1 MGINGSPSLTQ
12 VQSEFGGSSPIS
24 LNEYYGVRFSD
35 GSYAPGSG
43 TISLN
48 NFRNKSKYVAP
59 APAPPPGNKGQ
70 GPSPPPPP
78 PPPPPPA
85 PAPSPPSGVGGCFF
99 TETPIH
105 LEDGRIVP
113 MKDIRLGDVLPGGIT
128 VITKLEIYNFNKVP
142 FYKVYSDKLNDYI
155 YVTGSHHIE
164 EDGKFI
170 RTDHSKHAVKTDIV
184 EDVWLCLITSTHNI
198 PIGEH
203 TFWDWAD
210 WCDCCEKNVIPQKF
224 FQRTD
229 RFNVY

>member
-1 MGINGSPSLTQ
+1 MGINSSPSLSQ
-12 VQSEFGGSSPIS
+12 VQSEFGGSNPIG
-24 LNEYYGVRFSD
+24 LDEYYGVRFSD
-35 GSYAPGSG
+35 GSYAPSSG
-43 TISLN
+43 QISLEYFIN
-48 NFRNKSKYVAP
+48 QSKYVAP
-59 APAPPPGNKGQ
+59 S
-70 GPSPPPPP
+70 PSPA
-78 PPPPPPA
+78 PA
-85 PAPSPPSGVGGCFF
+85 PAPSPSGGCFYE
-99 TETPIH
+99 ETPIH
-105 LEDGRIVP
+105 LADGRIVP

-142 FYKVYSDKLNDYI
+142 FYKVYSDKLNDFI
-155 YVTGSHHIE
+155 YVTGSHHIK

-170 RTDHSKHAVKTDIV
+170 RTDHSKHALKTDIV

-210 WCDCCEKNVIPQKF
+210 WCDCCEKSVIPQKF

>member
-1 MGINGSPSLTQ
+1 MGIDGSPSLSQ
-12 VQSEFGGSSPIS
+12 VQAEFGGSNPIG

-43 TISLN
+43 TISLS

-59 APAPPPGNKGQ
+59 
-70 GPSPPPPP
+70 
-78 PPPPPPA
+78 PPPPA
-85 PAPSPPSGVGGCFF
+85 PAPAPAPSPSDGCFF

-105 LEDGRIVP
+105 LMDGRIVP
-113 MKDIRLGDVLPGGIT
+113 MKDIQLGDILPGGIT

-164 EDGKFI
+164 EGGKFI

>member
-1 MGINGSPSLTQ
+1 MGINGSPSLSQ
-12 VQSEFGGSSPIS
+12 VQAEFGGSNPIGI
-24 LNEYYGVRFSD
+24 NEYYGVRFSD
-35 GSYAPGSG
+35 GSYAPSSG

-48 NFRNKSKYVAP
+48 NFRNKSKYV
-59 APAPPPGNKGQ
+59 
-70 GPSPPPPP
+70 P

-85 PAPSPPSGVGGCFF
+85 PPPDGCFF

-164 EDGKFI
+164 EGGKFI

-184 EDVWLCLITSTHNI
+184 EDVWMCLITSTHNI

-203 TFWDWAD
+203 VFWDWAD
-210 WCDCCEKNVIPQKF
+210 WCDCCEKNTIPQTF
-224 FQRTD
+224 FRRTD

>member
-1 MGINGSPSLTQ
+1 MGINSSPSLSQ
-12 VQSEFGGSSPIS
+12 VQSEFGGSNPIG
-24 LNEYYGVRFSD
+24 LDEYYGVRFSD
-35 GSYAPGSG
+35 GSYAPSSG
-43 TISLN
+43 QISLEYFIN
-48 NFRNKSKYVAP
+48 QSKYVAP
-59 APAPPPGNKGQ
+59 S
-70 GPSPPPPP
+70 PSPA
-78 PPPPPPA
+78 PA
-85 PAPSPPSGVGGCFF
+85 PAPSPSGGCFYE
-99 TETPIH
+99 ETPIH
-105 LEDGRIVP
+105 LADGRIVP

-142 FYKVYSDKLNDYI
+142 FYKVYSDKLNDFI

-170 RTDHSKHAVKTDIV
+170 RTDHSRHAVKTDIV

>member
-1 MGINGSPSLTQ
+1 MGINSSPSLSQ
-12 VQSEFGGSSPIS
+12 VQSEFGGSNPIGI
-24 LNEYYGVRFSD
+24 NEYYGVRFSD
-35 GSYAPGSG
+35 GSYAPSSG

-48 NFRNKSKYVAP
+48 NFRNKSKYV
-59 APAPPPGNKGQ
+59 
-70 GPSPPPPP
+70 P

-85 PAPSPPSGVGGCFF
+85 PAPAPAPSPTSCFF

-105 LEDGRIVP
+105 LADGRIVP

-142 FYKVYSDKLNDYI
+142 FYKVFSHKLDDFI

-170 RTDHSKHAVKTDIV
+170 RTDQSKHAVKTDIV
-184 EDVWLCLITSTHNI
+184 EDVWMCLITSTHNI
-198 PIGEH
+198 PIGEY

-210 WCDCCEKNVIPQKF
+210 WCDCCEKNTIPQTF
-224 FQRTD
+224 FRRTD

>member
-1 MGINGSPSLTQ
+1 MGINSSPSLSQ
-12 VQSEFGGSSPIS
+12 VQSEFGGVNPIG

-35 GSYAPGSG
+35 GSYAPSSG
-43 TISLN
+43 QISLEYFIN
-48 NFRNKSKYVAP
+48 QSKYVAP
-59 APAPPPGNKGQ
+59 S
-70 GPSPPPPP
+70 PSPA
-78 PPPPPPA
+78 PA
-85 PAPSPPSGVGGCFF
+85 PAPSPSGGCFYE
-99 TETPIH
+99 ETPIH
-105 LEDGRIVP
+105 LADGRIVP

-142 FYKVYSDKLNDYI
+142 FYKVYSDKLNDFI

-170 RTDHSKHAVKTDIV
+170 RTDHSRHAVKTDIV

>member
-1 MGINGSPSLTQ
+1 MGINGSPSLSQ
-12 VQSEFGGSSPIS
+12 VQSEFGGSNPIS

-59 APAPPPGNKGQ
+59 PPAPIKGPPPAPAPAPAPA
-70 GPSPPPPP
+70 P

-85 PAPSPPSGVGGCFF
+85 PAPAPSPGGCFYE
-99 TETPIH
+99 ETPIH
-105 LEDGRIVP
+105 LADGRIVP

-164 EDGKFI
+164 EGGKFI

-184 EDVWLCLITSTHNI
+184 EDVWMCLITSTHNI

-203 TFWDWAD
+203 VFWDWAD

>member
-1 MGINGSPSLTQ
+1 MGINSSPSLSQ
-12 VQSEFGGSSPIS
+12 VQSEFGGGNPIG

-35 GSYAPGSG
+35 GGYAPSAGS
-43 TISLN
+43 ISLS

-59 APAPPPGNKGQ
+59 APS
-70 GPSPPPPP
+70 PS
-78 PPPPPPA
+78 PA
-85 PAPSPPSGVGGCFF
+85 PAPAPFAPPSGCFYE
-99 TETPIH
+99 ETPIH
-105 LEDGRIVP
+105 LADGRIIP

-142 FYKVYSDKLNDYI
+142 FYKVYSDKLNDFI

-170 RTDHSKHAVKTDIV
+170 RTDHSKHALKTDIV
-184 EDVWLCLITSTHNI
+184 EDMWLCLITSTHNI

-210 WCDCCEKNVIPQKF
+210 WCDCCEKSVIPQKF

>member
-1 MGINGSPSLTQ
+1 MGINSSPSLSQ
-12 VQSEFGGSSPIS
+12 VQSEFGGGNPIG

-43 TISLN
+43 TISLS

-59 APAPPPGNKGQ
+59 AP
-70 GPSPPPPP
+70 S
-78 PPPPPPA
+78 PPPA
-85 PAPSPPSGVGGCFF
+85 PAPAPFAPPSGCFYE
-99 TETPIH
+99 ETPIH
-105 LEDGRIVP
+105 LADGRIIP

-142 FYKVYSDKLNDYI
+142 FYKVYSDKLNDFI

-170 RTDHSKHAVKTDIV
+170 RTDHSKHALKTDIV
-184 EDVWLCLITSTHNI
+184 EDMWLCLITSTHNI

-210 WCDCCEKNVIPQKF
+210 WCDCCEKSVIPQKF

>member
-1 MGINGSPSLTQ
+1 MGINSSPSLSQ
-12 VQSEFGGSSPIS
+12 VQSEFGGSNPIG

-35 GSYAPGSG
+35 GSYAPSSG
-43 TISLN
+43 QISLEYFIN
-48 NFRNKSKYVAP
+48 QSKYVAP
-59 APAPPPGNKGQ
+59 S
-70 GPSPPPPP
+70 PSPS
-78 PPPPPPA
+78 PA
-85 PAPSPPSGVGGCFF
+85 PAPAPGGCFYE
-99 TETPIH
+99 ETPIH
-105 LEDGRIVP
+105 LADGRIVP

-164 EDGKFI
+164 EGGKFI

-184 EDVWLCLITSTHNI
+184 EDVWMCLITSTHNI

-203 TFWDWAD
+203 VFWDWAD

>member
-1 MGINGSPSLTQ
+1 MGINSSPSLSQ
-12 VQSEFGGSSPIS
+12 VQAEFGGSNPIG

-35 GSYAPGSG
+35 GTYAPSSG
-43 TISLN
+43 QISLEYFIN
-48 NFRNKSKYVAP
+48 QSKYVAP
-59 APAPPPGNKGQ
+59 S
-70 GPSPPPPP
+70 PSPS
-78 PPPPPPA
+78 PA
-85 PAPSPPSGVGGCFF
+85 PAPAPGGCFYE
-99 TETPIH
+99 ETPIH
-105 LEDGRIVP
+105 LADGRIVP

-164 EDGKFI
+164 EGGKFI

-184 EDVWLCLITSTHNI
+184 EDMWLCLITSTHNI

-203 TFWDWAD
+203 VFWDWAD

>member
-1 MGINGSPSLTQ
+1 MGINGSPSLSQ
-12 VQSEFGGSSPIS
+12 VQSEFGGSNPIG

-48 NFRNKSKYVAP
+48 NFRNKSKYV
-59 APAPPPGNKGQ
+59 
-70 GPSPPPPP
+70 P

-85 PAPSPPSGVGGCFF
+85 PAPAPSPSDGCFF

-105 LEDGRIVP
+105 LMDGRIVP
-113 MKDIRLGDVLPGGIT
+113 MKDIQLGDILPGGIT

-164 EDGKFI
+164 EGGKFI

-184 EDVWLCLITSTHNI
+184 EDVWMCLITSTHNI

-203 TFWDWAD
+203 VFWDWAD

>member
-1 MGINGSPSLTQ
+1 MGINSSPSLSQ
-12 VQSEFGGSSPIS
+12 VQSEFGGSNPIG
-24 LNEYYGVRFSD
+24 LDEYYGVRFSD
-35 GSYAPGSG
+35 GSYAPSSG
-43 TISLN
+43 QISLEYFIN
-48 NFRNKSKYVAP
+48 QSKYVAP
-59 APAPPPGNKGQ
+59 S
-70 GPSPPPPP
+70 PSPA
-78 PPPPPPA
+78 PA
-85 PAPSPPSGVGGCFF
+85 PAPSPSGGCFYE
-99 TETPIH
+99 ETPIH
-105 LEDGRIVP
+105 LADGRIVP

-142 FYKVYSDKLNDYI
+142 FYKVYSDKLNDFI
-155 YVTGSHHIE
+155 YVTGSHHIK

-170 RTDHSKHAVKTDIV
+170 RTDHSKHALKTDIV

>member
-1 MGINGSPSLTQ
+1 MGINSSPSLSQ
-12 VQSEFGGSSPIS
+12 VQSEFGGSNPIG
-24 LNEYYGVRFSD
+24 LDEYYGVRFSD
-35 GSYAPGSG
+35 GSYAPSSG
-43 TISLN
+43 QISLEYFIN
-48 NFRNKSKYVAP
+48 QSKYVAP
-59 APAPPPGNKGQ
+59 S
-70 GPSPPPPP
+70 PSPA
-78 PPPPPPA
+78 PA
-85 PAPSPPSGVGGCFF
+85 PAPSPSGGCFYE
-99 TETPIH
+99 ETPIH
-105 LEDGRIVP
+105 LADGRIVP

-142 FYKVYSDKLNDYI
+142 FYKVYSDKLNDFI

-170 RTDHSKHAVKTDIV
+170 RTDHSRHAVKTDIV

-210 WCDCCEKNVIPQKF
+210 WCDCCEKSVIPQKF

>member
-1 MGINGSPSLTQ
+1 MGINSSPSLSQ
-12 VQSEFGGSSPIS
+12 VQAEFGGSNPIG

-35 GSYAPGSG
+35 GTYAPSSG
-43 TISLN
+43 TISLSH
-48 NFRNKSKYVAP
+48 FRNKSKYV
-59 APAPPPGNKGQ
+59 
-70 GPSPPPPP
+70 PPPPP
-78 PPPPPPA
+78 PPSPS
-85 PAPSPPSGVGGCFF
+85 PAPSPGSGCFF

-105 LEDGRIVP
+105 LMDGRIVP
-113 MKDIRLGDVLPGGIT
+113 IKDIRLGDVLPGGIT

-164 EDGKFI
+164 EDSKFI
-170 RTDHSKHAVKTDIV
+170 RTDQSKHAVKTDIV
-184 EDVWLCLITSTHNI
+184 EDVWVCLITSTHNI

-203 TFWDWAD
+203 VFWDWAD
-210 WCDCCEKNVIPQKF
+210 WCDCCEKNTIPQEF

>member
-1 MGINGSPSLTQ
+1 MGINSSPSLSQ
-12 VQSEFGGSSPIS
+12 VQAEFGGSNPIG

-35 GSYAPGSG
+35 GTYAPSSG
-43 TISLN
+43 QISLEYFIN
-48 NFRNKSKYVAP
+48 QSKYVAP
-59 APAPPPGNKGQ
+59 S
-70 GPSPPPPP
+70 PSPS
-78 PPPPPPA
+78 PA
-85 PAPSPPSGVGGCFF
+85 PAPAPGGCFYE
-99 TETPIH
+99 ETPIH
-105 LEDGRIVP
+105 LADGRIVP

-164 EDGKFI
+164 EGGKFI

-184 EDVWLCLITSTHNI
+184 EDVWMCLITSTHNI

-203 TFWDWAD
+203 VFWDWAD

>member
-1 MGINGSPSLTQ
+1 MGIDGSPSLSQ
-12 VQSEFGGSSPIS
+12 VQAEFGGSNPIG

-43 TISLN
+43 TISLS

-59 APAPPPGNKGQ
+59 
-70 GPSPPPPP
+70 
-78 PPPPPPA
+78 PPPPA
-85 PAPSPPSGVGGCFF
+85 PAPAPAPSPSDGCFF

-105 LEDGRIVP
+105 LMDGRIVP
-113 MKDIRLGDVLPGGIT
+113 MKDIQLGDILPGGIT

-142 FYKVYSDKLNDYI
+142 FYKVYSDKLNDFI

-170 RTDHSKHAVKTDIV
+170 RTDHSKHAMKTDIV
-184 EDVWLCLITSTHNI
+184 EDVWFCLITSTHNI

-210 WCDCCEKNVIPQKF
+210 WCDCCEKSVIPQKF

>member
-1 MGINGSPSLTQ
+1 MGINGSPSLSQ
-12 VQSEFGGSSPIS
+12 VQSEFGGSNPIG
-24 LNEYYGVRFSD
+24 LNEYYGVRFSGGD
-35 GSYAPGSG
+35 YAPGSG

-59 APAPPPGNKGQ
+59 PPGPKGGNPPPAPAPA
-70 GPSPPPPP
+70 PPP

-85 PAPSPPSGVGGCFF
+85 PPPAPPPSDGCFF
-99 TETPIH
+99 SETPIH
-105 LEDGRIVP
+105 LADGRIVP

-128 VITKLEIYNFNKVP
+128 VITKLEIYNFNKIP
-142 FYKVYSDKLNDYI
+142 FYKVYSHHLNDYI

-164 EDGKFI
+164 ENGKFI
-170 RTDHSKHAVKTDIV
+170 RTDQSRHAVKTDIV
-184 EDVWLCLITSTHNI
+184 EDVWSCLITSTHNI

-203 TFWDWAD
+203 VFWDWAD
-210 WCDCCEKNVIPQKF
+210 WCDCCEKNTIPQKF

>member
-1 MGINGSPSLTQ
+1 MGINGSPSLSQ
-12 VQSEFGGSSPIS
+12 VQSEFGGSNPIG

-48 NFRNKSKYVAP
+48 NFRNKSKYV
-59 APAPPPGNKGQ
+59 
-70 GPSPPPPP
+70 P

-85 PAPSPPSGVGGCFF
+85 PAPTGCFYE
-99 TETPIH
+99 ETPIH
-105 LEDGRIVP
+105 LADGRIVP
-113 MKDIRLGDVLPGGIT
+113 MKDIQLGDILPGGIT

-142 FYKVYSDKLNDYI
+142 FYKVYSDKLNDFI

-170 RTDHSKHAVKTDIV
+170 RTEHSKRAVKTDIV
-184 EDVWLCLITSTHNI
+184 EDVWVCLITSTHNI

-203 TFWDWAD
+203 VFWDWAD
-210 WCDCCEKNVIPQKF
+210 WCDCCEKNTIPQEF

>member
-1 MGINGSPSLTQ
+1 MGINGSPSLSQ
-12 VQSEFGGSSPIS
+12 VQSEFGGSNPIG

-48 NFRNKSKYVAP
+48 NFRNKSKYV
-59 APAPPPGNKGQ
+59 
-70 GPSPPPPP
+70 P

-85 PAPSPPSGVGGCFF
+85 PSPSDGCFF

-105 LEDGRIVP
+105 LMDGRIVP
-113 MKDIRLGDVLPGGIT
+113 MKDIQLGDILPGGIT

-164 EDGKFI
+164 EGGKFI
-170 RTDHSKHAVKTDIV
+170 RTDHSKRAVKTDIV
-184 EDVWLCLITSTHNI
+184 EDVWVCLITSTHNI

-203 TFWDWAD
+203 VFWDWAD
-210 WCDCCEKNVIPQKF
+210 WCDCCEKNTIPQEF

>member
-1 MGINGSPSLTQ
+1 MGINSSPSLSQ
-12 VQSEFGGSSPIS
+12 VQSEFGGVNPIG

-35 GSYAPGSG
+35 GSYAPSSG
-43 TISLN
+43 QISLEYFIN
-48 NFRNKSKYVAP
+48 QSKYVAP
-59 APAPPPGNKGQ
+59 S
-70 GPSPPPPP
+70 PSPA
-78 PPPPPPA
+78 PA
-85 PAPSPPSGVGGCFF
+85 PAPSPSDGCFYE
-99 TETPIH
+99 ETPIH
-105 LEDGRIVP
+105 LADGRIVP

-142 FYKVYSDKLNDYI
+142 FYKVYSDKLNDFI

-170 RTDHSKHAVKTDIV
+170 RTDHSRHAVKTDIV

>member
-1 MGINGSPSLTQ
+1 MGINSSPSLWQ
-12 VQSEFGGSSPIS
+12 VQTEFGGSNPIT

-48 NFRNKSKYVAP
+48 TFRNKSKYVAP
-59 APAPPPGNKGQ
+59 SGPIKGPPPGPAPAPAPA
-70 GPSPPPPP
+70 PPP

-85 PAPSPPSGVGGCFF
+85 PPPDGCFF

-164 EDGKFI
+164 EGGKFI

-184 EDVWLCLITSTHNI
+184 EDVWMCLITSTHNI

-203 TFWDWAD
+203 VFWDWAD

>member
-1 MGINGSPSLTQ
+1 MGINGSPSLSQ
-12 VQSEFGGSSPIS
+12 VQSEFGGSNPIG

-48 NFRNKSKYVAP
+48 NFRNKSKYV
-59 APAPPPGNKGQ
+59 
-70 GPSPPPPP
+70 P

-85 PAPSPPSGVGGCFF
+85 PAPTGCFYE
-99 TETPIH
+99 ETPIH
-105 LEDGRIVP
+105 LADGRIVP

-142 FYKVYSDKLNDYI
+142 FYKVYSDKLNDFI

-170 RTDHSKHAVKTDIV
+170 RTEHSKRAVKTDIV
-184 EDVWLCLITSTHNI
+184 EDVWVCLITSTHTI

-203 TFWDWAD
+203 VFWDWAD
-210 WCDCCEKNVIPQKF
+210 WCD
-224 FQRTD
+224 
-229 RFNVY
+229 

>member
-1 MGINGSPSLTQ
+1 MGINSSPSLSQ
-12 VQSEFGGSSPIS
+12 VQSEFGGGNPIS

-35 GSYAPGSG
+35 GGYAPSSG
-43 TISLN
+43 TISLS

-59 APAPPPGNKGQ
+59 APS
-70 GPSPPPPP
+70 PSPPPPP
-78 PPPPPPA
+78 A
-85 PAPSPPSGVGGCFF
+85 PFAPPSGCFYE
-99 TETPIH
+99 ETPIH
-105 LEDGRIVP
+105 LADGRIIP

-142 FYKVYSDKLNDYI
+142 FYKVYSDKLNDFI

-170 RTDHSKHAVKTDIV
+170 RTDHSKHALKTDIV

-210 WCDCCEKNVIPQKF
+210 WCDCCEKSVIPQKF

>member
-1 MGINGSPSLTQ
+1 MGINSSPSLSQ
-12 VQSEFGGSSPIS
+12 VQSEFGGSNPIG
-24 LNEYYGVRFSD
+24 LDEYYGVRFSD
-35 GSYAPGSG
+35 GSYAPSSG
-43 TISLN
+43 QISLEYFIN
-48 NFRNKSKYVAP
+48 QSKYVAP
-59 APAPPPGNKGQ
+59 S
-70 GPSPPPPP
+70 PSPA
-78 PPPPPPA
+78 PA
-85 PAPSPPSGVGGCFF
+85 PAPSPSGGCFYE
-99 TETPIH
+99 ETPIH
-105 LEDGRIVP
+105 LADGRIVP
-113 MKDIRLGDVLPGGIT
+113 MKDIRLGDILPGGIT

-142 FYKVYSDKLNDYI
+142 FYKVYSDKLNDFI

-170 RTDHSKHAVKTDIV
+170 RTDHSRHAVKTDIV

>member
-1 MGINGSPSLTQ
+1 MGINSSPSLSQ
-12 VQSEFGGSSPIS
+12 VQAEFGGSNPIA

-48 NFRNKSKYVAP
+48 NFRNKSKYV
-59 APAPPPGNKGQ
+59 
-70 GPSPPPPP
+70 PPPP

-85 PAPSPPSGVGGCFF
+85 PAPAPSGCFF

-105 LEDGRIVP
+105 LADGRIVP
-113 MKDIRLGDVLPGGIT
+113 MKDIRLGDILPGGIT

-164 EDGKFI
+164 EGGKFI

>member
-1 MGINGSPSLTQ
+1 MGINGSPSLSQ
-12 VQSEFGGSSPIS
+12 VQSEFGGSNPIG

-48 NFRNKSKYVAP
+48 NFRNKSKYV
-59 APAPPPGNKGQ
+59 
-70 GPSPPPPP
+70 P

-85 PAPSPPSGVGGCFF
+85 PSPSDGCFF

-105 LEDGRIVP
+105 LMDGRIVP
-113 MKDIRLGDVLPGGIT
+113 MKDIQLGDILPGGIT

-142 FYKVYSDKLNDYI
+142 FYKVYSDKLNDFI

-170 RTDHSKHAVKTDIV
+170 RTEHSKRAVKTDIV
-184 EDVWLCLITSTHNI
+184 EDVWVCLITSTHNI

-203 TFWDWAD
+203 VFWDWAD
-210 WCDCCEKNVIPQKF
+210 WCDCCEKNTIPQEF